1 MQFLVLQLK
10 TFTAIKSLVMG
21 LQEIK
26 RGSPS
31 IKAVCDE
38 LSNENITKENFDN
51 KKFKKIKI
59 KNLNFSYTK
68 I

>member
-1 MQFLVLQLK
+1 
-10 TFTAIKSLVMG
+10 MG

-51 KKFKKIKI
+51 KNL
-59 KNLNFSYTK
+59 KN
-68 I
+68 